1 LNRYLHQLP
10 GLVHFI
16 LVDRLS
22 NRVTAPTIAPLHGQQ
37 FTPHEETRKHMV
49 NLLKQKVWD
58 MCYQG
63 QKHLAQGYCSMLI
76 KAGDFQYSYRLW
88 IEDIEGNDLPLPLEQ
103 NAPSYLPLNNTYYQE
118 LVKKNKN
125 RSEML

>member
-1 LNRYLHQLP
+1 
-10 GLVHFI
+10 
-16 LVDRLS
+16 
-22 NRVTAPTIAPLHGQQ
+22 
-37 FTPHEETRKHMV
+37 
-49 NLLKQKVWD
+49 

-118 LVKKNKN
+118 LVKKTKTGVKCYELYSLYLGVVSVNVVAKHDRKLMQLLNANKKDK
-125 RSEML
+125 S